1 MYSALSECGGLG
13 PHSESAE
20 YFAGVHMSRSTTP
33 PPNSVECRTR
43 AEWRA
48 WLAAN
53 HTTSTGVRLV
63 YFKKDSGEP
72 QLPYGE
78 QVEEAL
84 CFGWVDSKPN
94 KLDDKRTMLDFAPRK
109 AGSGWART
117 NKARV
122 KRLIADGLMTPA
134 GQAKIEAAKQDGS
147 WTLLDAIERMEVP
160 PDLAAALTAHPKAN
174 AHFDAFPPGVRKGI
188 FQWIILAKRTDTRA
202 KRVAETVTLA
212 ADNIRANQYH
222 KPDEA

>member
-1 MYSALSECGGLG
+1 
-13 PHSESAE
+13 
-20 YFAGVHMSRSTTP
+20 MSDSKLP
-33 PPNSVECRTR
+33 PPNSVLCRTR

-48 WLAAN
+48 WLADNYA
-53 HTTSTGVRLV
+53 TSTGVWLV

-94 KLDDKRTMLDFAPRK
+94 KLDDKRTMLYFAPRK

-117 NKARV
+117 NKVRV
-122 KRLIADGLMTPA
+122 TRLIADGLMTPA
-134 GQAKIEAAKQDGS
+134 GQAKIDAAKKDGS
-147 WTLLDAIERMEVP
+147 WTLLDAIERMEMP
-160 PDLAAALTAHPKAN
+160 ADLAAALDANPKAKG
-174 AHFDAFPPGVRKGI
+174 HFDAFPPGVRKGI
-188 FQWIILAKRTDTRA
+188 FQWIILAKRPDTRA

-212 ADNIRANQYH
+212 AQNIRANQYR
-222 KPDEA
+222 KLDEA